1 MLHARIGTL
10 TAGYQDDNSRH
21 AKRYPYDVSHGPLFE
36 RASNALAWRLA
47 FLELIGHDISG
58 FGDGSMER
66 IVPEGYDYAT
76 GVVCFKTKPE
86 GWYDDV
92 EKVIAWTVED
102 TEAGTLKRRRIVS
115 TDLCFEAAETDLRPY

>member
-1 MLHARIGTL
+1 M
-10 TAGYQDDNSRH
+10 
-21 AKRYPYDVSHGPLFE
+21 FE

-47 FLELIGHDISG
+47 FPELIGHDISG
-58 FGDGSMER
+58 FGDGSMGR

-76 GVVCFKTKPE
+76 DVVCFKTKLE

-102 TEAGTLKRRRIVS
+102 REAGTLKRRRHSV
-115 TDLCFEAAETDLRPY
+115 